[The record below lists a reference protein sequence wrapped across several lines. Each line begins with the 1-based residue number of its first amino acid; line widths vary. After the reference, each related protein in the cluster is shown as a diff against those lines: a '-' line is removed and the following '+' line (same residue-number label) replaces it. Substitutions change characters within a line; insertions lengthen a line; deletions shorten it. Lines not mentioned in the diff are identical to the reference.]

1 LWKLL
6 QYDDAFDQLYGSC
19 DDGLRDAIDQRV
31 DFLRHHGN
39 QTREP
44 ISKPLGD
51 GLFEL
56 RANTHRAHARFAFF
70 FAPSRCIVF
79 VYAFMKQGRKT
90 PKRYLALAKVRRTQA
105 LKDLERWNV
114 PTFLN

>member
-31 DFLRHHGN
+31 DYLRHHGS

-56 RANTHRAHARFAFF
+56 RANTHRAQLDSLSF
-70 FAPSRCIVF
+70 SR
-79 VYAFMKQGRKT
+79 
-90 PKRYLALAKVRRTQA
+90 LADVSSLSM
-105 LKDLERWNV
+105 LS
-114 PTFLN
+114 